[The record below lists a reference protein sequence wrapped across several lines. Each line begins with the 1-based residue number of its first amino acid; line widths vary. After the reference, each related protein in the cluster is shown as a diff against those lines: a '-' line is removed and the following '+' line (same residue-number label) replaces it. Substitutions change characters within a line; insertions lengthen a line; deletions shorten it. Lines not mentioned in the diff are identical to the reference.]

1 MSESIIYA
9 NERTEKINK
18 LRREG
23 FVPGVLNSKGMNSK
37 SIKLSEKEVIKLL
50 HEHAKNAEVS
60 VKVGDQV
67 NHCIIK
73 EIQREPIKGKIIH
86 IDLQAIHDDDVIR
99 LKVPVI
105 FNGKE
110 KLGIVHEILQEY
122 VSEVEIMGKAACLP
136 QSLTVDIGDK
146 KYGDKITVK
155 DIPVEDGIKILNDEK
170 EVIAVVTAVKETA
183 EAEEDAAAAEN

>member
-155 DIPVEDGIKILNDEK
+155 DIPVEDGIKILNDKK